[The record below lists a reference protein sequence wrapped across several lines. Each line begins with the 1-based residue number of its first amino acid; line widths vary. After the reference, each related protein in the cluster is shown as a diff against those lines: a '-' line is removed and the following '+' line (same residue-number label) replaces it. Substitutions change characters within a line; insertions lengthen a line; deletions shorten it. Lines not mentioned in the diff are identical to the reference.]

1 MPLKRSE
8 RSQRWCV
15 PIQYRDQMTRPLRV
29 NFPGALYHVTSRGN
43 RRAPIFRDDADRRI
57 WLDVLAKVCERH
69 HCVIHSFCQMTNH
82 YHLLVET
89 VEANL
94 PSCMRQLN
102 GHYSQ
107 HFNRRHRVVGHLFQG
122 RYKAILVQRDS
133 YLLEVSRYIVL
144 NPLRANTVAALN
156 EWRWSNYHYFVG
168 DEASPDWLERNWL
181 LGQFGDTPTS
191 AIAAYQDF
199 VLAGLGRPSPFEA
212 TRHQILLGDEAFISV
227 HQQLQQSEELIETK
241 KAERRAVALPL
252 SGYRDRY
259 PDRDEAMARAYAST
273 AYTMSEI
280 ACMFGVSTKTV
291 SRAVVSFE
299 KANKSR
305 SL

>member
-1 MPLKRSE
+1 
-8 RSQRWCV
+8 
-15 PIQYRDQMTRPLRV
+15 MTRPLRV

-43 RRAPIFRDDADRRI
+43 RRAPIFRDDTDRRI
-57 WLDVLAKVCERH
+57 WLGVLAQVCERH

-122 RYKAILVQRDS
+122 RYKAILVQKNS

-144 NPLRANTVAALN
+144 NPLRANIVATLN
-156 EWRWSNYHYFVG
+156 EWRWSSYHYFIG
-168 DEASPDWLERNWL
+168 AGISPDWLECNWV
-181 LGQFGDTPTS
+181 LGHFGNTPPS

-199 VLAGLGRPSPFEA
+199 VLAGLGQPNPFK
-212 TRHQILLGDEAFISV
+212 TISHQTFLGDQAFV
-227 HQQLQQSEELIETK
+227 LLHQQLQQSKELLETK
-241 KAERRAVALPL
+241 RSERRAVALPL
-252 SGYRDRY
+252 SDYQDRY

-273 AYTMSEI
+273 AFTMSEI
-280 ACMFGVSTKTV
+280 AGVFGVSTKTV
-291 SRAVVSFE
+291 SRAVAGFE
-299 KANKSR
+299 KAYKSK